1 MSLAS
6 EIPDIDTMPCVISTA
21 DCILHLCPC
30 FPKIKLH
37 TRPWTNFPSSHV
49 SSFCHLYHHLGV
61 FSSFVMSSS
70 HHLSL
75 YWPFILEIARMKDR
89 QTRIK
94 SRVSSRKIVWPS
106 ARQYPVTYSHVEFHL
121 LQLLSVRGE
130 TARKG
135 NFSEL
140 SRFADTWYF
149 LYFDWIS
156 GLALSCSLIW
166 QKKNK
171 NSLCKRERLSR
182 LIINLVFFKQFA
194 GLWLQSPAGL

>member
-21 DCILHLCPC
+21 DCTLHLCPC

-37 TRPWTNFPSSHV
+37 TGPWMNFPWSHV
-49 SSFCHLYHHLGV
+49 SSFCHLYHHLV
-61 FSSFVMSSS
+61 CLFFPSFVMSSS

-75 YWPFILEIARMKDR
+75 HWPFILEMARMKDR

-94 SRVSSRKIVWPS
+94 SRVSSRKIVRPS
-106 ARQYPVTYSHVEFHL
+106 AWQYPVTYSHVEFHL

-130 TARKG
+130 TARKC

-140 SRFADTWYF
+140 SRFVDTWYF
-149 LYFDWIS
+149 LYFNWIS
-156 GLALSCSLIW
+156 GLR
-166 QKKNK
+166 
-171 NSLCKRERLSR
+171 LC
-182 LIINLVFFKQFA
+182 A
-194 GLWLQSPAGL
+194 

>member
-1 MSLAS
+1 
-6 EIPDIDTMPCVISTA
+6 
-21 DCILHLCPC
+21 
-30 FPKIKLH
+30 
-37 TRPWTNFPSSHV
+37 
-49 SSFCHLYHHLGV
+49 
-61 FSSFVMSSS
+61 
-70 HHLSL
+70 
-75 YWPFILEIARMKDR
+75 MKDR

-121 LQLLSVRGE
+121 LQLLSVREE

-156 GLALSCSLIW
+156 GL
-166 QKKNK
+166 K
-171 NSLCKRERLSR
+171 LC
-182 LIINLVFFKQFA
+182 A
-194 GLWLQSPAGL
+194 

>member
-106 ARQYPVTYSHVEFHL
+106 ARQYSVTYSHVEFHL
-121 LQLLSVRGE
+121 LQLLSVREE

-156 GLALSCSLIW
+156 GLR
-166 QKKNK
+166 
-171 NSLCKRERLSR
+171 LC
-182 LIINLVFFKQFA
+182 A
-194 GLWLQSPAGL
+194 